1 MCSSPFKRLGLLKQ
15 QISHNYGENNNSFKC
30 GSKETHRFRVNT
42 ICTLLEQSLLF
53 CFFVLFCFFSSFQQ
67 DRLVNASCQE
77 DTKVYVLAMQF
88 AVLFSF

>member
-1 MCSSPFKRLGLLKQ
+1 MVKTTTASSVDL
-15 QISHNYGENNNSFKC
+15 
-30 GSKETHRFRVNT
+30 KETHRFRVNT

-53 CFFVLFCFFSSFQQ
+53 CFFLFCFVLFSSFQQ